1 MIFTKKKLLTSLII
15 RKRHNTAAETG
26 GNTGQKGYTMKKFR
40 GFPVY
45 REQAGVMMIYSQ
57 FDMGAKYKIYT
68 SCGDSWQLSISFQT
82 IGEANKYFD
91 RLVKSREA
99 ARA

>member
-1 MIFTKKKLLTSLII
+1 M
-15 RKRHNTAAETG
+15 KR
-26 GNTGQKGYTMKKFR
+26 FR

-45 REQAGVMMIYSQ
+45 REQAGVLLLYSQ

-68 SCGDSWQLSISFQT
+68 SIGETYQYSISFQT

-91 RLVKSREA
+91 KLVKTREA
-99 ARA
+99 VRA